1 MRTPLSLLGLLV
13 WAVGCSAPVRAEPAS
28 APAGHLVAGLYYVEP
43 GAPDP
48 LACTEDKQC
57 IGDTVTDAG
66 GCCIASAAAYPQT
79 WPWHTWLSNRR
90 MSATCKNVKC
100 PELPPPEPPPD
111 CAFKT
116 RCDHGRCR
124 NSCK

>member
-1 MRTPLSLLGLLV
+1 MRASVAVLLLLAACSTPSH
-13 WAVGCSAPVRAEPAS
+13 AEPAS
-28 APAGHLVAGLYYVEP
+28 RPAGHLVEGRYYVEP

-66 GCCIASAAAYPQT
+66 GCCIRSSEAFPQT
-79 WPWHTWLSNRR
+79 WPWHTWLSERR
-90 MSATCKNVKC
+90 MSAACKSVKC
-100 PELPPPEPPPD
+100 PALPPPEPPPD
-111 CAFKT
+111 CAFET
-116 RCDHGRCR
+116 RCDKGRCR